1 MAVLPVEKV
10 QIVVH
15 KSIKDQFLHELQK
28 EGIVHIA
35 ELEESTPKSS
45 SELTRIDEALSQL
58 SSYKKRSPLSMF
70 FSVKRRL

>member
-15 KSIKDQFLHELQK
+15 KRIKDQFLTALQK
-28 EGIVHIA
+28 EGIVHIT

-45 SELTRIDEALSQL
+45 SELIRINDALGQL
-58 SSYKKRSPLSMF
+58 SSYKKRNPLSMF
-70 FSVKRRL
+70 FSV